1 MNETAKF
8 IFEQTGSLVLNKKQV
23 AKLINKSVSF
33 IDAAIH
39 QNRLEKIPKFT
50 KNGGMLDFKIVDVAS
65 YIEGRYEN

>member
-33 IDAAIH
+33 IDAAY
-39 QNRLEKIPKFT
+39 NTPRKTNNFL
-50 KNGGMLDFKIVDVAS
+50 
-65 YIEGRYEN
+65 